1 MSKVIH
7 LKKGLDINLKG
18 VAEKVLAN
26 APLAERYALKPSDF
40 VGVQPKLLV
49 KVDDT
54 VKAGDP
60 LFFDKNHPEVLF
72 CSPIS
77 GKVADIVR
85 GDKRKL
91 LEVVVLSDEKRESKV
106 FEVAKPADLS
116 AEKIKELLLH
126 SGLWPMII
134 QRPYGVIANPQ
145 DTPRDIFVSA
155 FDSAPLA
162 PDFDF
167 ILQTQ
172 GEEFLMGLEV
182 LKKLTAGKVYLSLS
196 DMSHSKVYDKL
207 SGVEQNTFVG
217 RHPSGNVGVQ
227 IHHIAPVN
235 KGETV
240 WTVDLQNLT
249 IIGRLFRTAKVDMSK
264 IIALTGSEIA
274 KPRYYRAIVGAQI
287 SSIVNGNIT
296 AQTEGKKVRI
306 ISGNVLTGTSVATD
320 GYLSYY
326 SNQVTVIP
334 EGDHSEFL
342 GWIAPRFNKFSMS
355 HSYFSW
361 LMPKKSY
368 ALDTNINGG
377 QRAYVMTGQYE
388 KVLPMDIYPIYL
400 IKAIMAG
407 DIDKMENLGIYEV
420 IEEDLALCEFV
431 CTSKTDVQKIIRKG
445 LTQMIVELN

>member
-7 LKKGLDINLKG
+7 LKKGLDILLKG

-26 APLAERYALKPSDF
+26 APASERYAVKPADF

-49 KVDDT
+49 KVDDM
-54 VKAGDP
+54 VKAGEP
-60 LFFDKNHPEVLF
+60 LFFDKSHPEVLF
-72 CSPIS
+72 CSPVS

-91 LEVVVLSDEKRESKV
+91 LEVVVLSDEKRESKA
-106 FEVAKPADLS
+106 FDVANLS
-116 AEKIKELLLH
+116 GLSVEKIKELLLS

-172 GEEFLMGLEV
+172 GDEFLTGLEV
-182 LKKLTAGKVYLSLS
+182 LKKLTTGKVYLGLS
-196 DMSHSKVYDKL
+196 DTSHSKVYDKL
-207 SGVEQNTFVG
+207 NAVEQNVYVG
-217 RHPSGNVGVQ
+217 HHPAGNVGVQ
-227 IHHIAPVN
+227 IHHIAPIN

-249 IIGRLFRTAKVDMSK
+249 IIGRFFRSGKIDMAK

-274 KPRYYRAIVGAQI
+274 KPRYYRAVVGAQI
-287 SSIVNGNIT
+287 SSIVNGNISE
-296 AQTEGKKVRI
+296 QKEGCKVRI
-306 ISGNVLTGTSVATD
+306 ISGNVLTGTSVASD

-334 EGDHSEFL
+334 EGDHSEFF
-342 GWIAPRFNKFSMS
+342 GWIAPRFKKFSMS

-361 LMPKKSY
+361 LTPKK
-368 ALDTNINGG
+368 IG
-377 QRAYVMTGQYE
+377 RAHV
-388 KVLPMDIYPIYL
+388 
-400 IKAIMAG
+400 
-407 DIDKMENLGIYEV
+407 
-420 IEEDLALCEFV
+420 
-431 CTSKTDVQKIIRKG
+431 
-445 LTQMIVELN
+445 